1 MDLVRPTVA
10 IINLDNLMHNYRTIK
25 QHIDETKLLCVIKAD
40 AYGHG
45 IIEYAKVLSKLG
57 VDYFGVAIVE
67 EGIELRKA
75 GIWEP
80 ILVLGD
86 VMVEQID
93 LFFQY
98 NLQFTIAS
106 DIQLLRIDKRAG
118 ELGMT
123 ARAHLNIDTGMG
135 RIGVN
140 HSRVHKYI
148 DAVKKCKNTII
159 EGVYSHFARSTDSEE
174 YTKLQFER
182 FQTAV
187 NKIKNAGLN
196 VGLRHISNSAAA
208 LSFPEMK
215 LDMVR
220 VGIMLHGAFPSEDK
234 THRLPLKPVMTLKT
248 KVVYFKTMNPG
259 EFVSYGSTWEPKEK
273 GIRVI
278 TLPVGYADGYGRRME
293 GNTFVL
299 IRGNRYPV
307 IGKVCMDQCMVSL
320 GTNGEAYP
328 GDEVVLM
335 GKQGDQEIT
344 AEELSKQMGTVE
356 YELFIKITKRVPRV
370 YTDGNVK
377 KINY

>member
-10 IINLDNLMHNYRTIK
+10 VINLDNLKHNFQTIK
-25 QHIDETKLLCVIKAD
+25 KHISDTKLLCVIKAD

-45 IIEYAKVLSKLG
+45 IVEYAQVLSKLG

-86 VMVEQID
+86 VIVDQID

-123 ARAHLNIDTGMG
+123 AKAHLNIDTGMG

-140 HSRVHKYI
+140 HSRVYKYI
-148 DAVKKCKNTII
+148 EAVKKSKNTII
-159 EGVYSHFARSTDSEE
+159 EGVYSHFARSTDSAE
-174 YTKLQFER
+174 YTNLQFER
-182 FQTAV
+182 FQKAV
-187 NKIKNAGLN
+187 DEIIKAGLN
-196 VGLRHISNSAAA
+196 PGLRHIANSAAA
-208 LSFPEMK
+208 LSYPEMK

-248 KVVYFKTMNPG
+248 KVVYFKTMDPG
-259 EFVSYGSTWEPKEK
+259 EYVSYGSTWEPKEK

-293 GNTFVL
+293 ANTHVL
-299 IRGNRYPV
+299 IHGKKYPV
-307 IGKVCMDQCMVSL
+307 IGRVCMDQCMVSL
-320 GTNGEAYP
+320 GLDGEAYP
-328 GDEVVLM
+328 GDEVILM
-335 GKQGDQEIT
+335 GKQGDLEIT

-356 YELFIKITKRVPRV
+356 YELFIKITKRVPRI
-370 YTDGNVK
+370 YIHNQ
-377 KINY
+377 Y

>member
-1 MDLVRPTVA
+1 MDLIRPTVA
-10 IINLDNLMHNYRTIK
+10 VIDLDNLKHNYLTIK
-25 QHIDETKLLCVIKAD
+25 EHIKNTKLLCVIKAD

-45 IIEYAKVLSKLG
+45 IIEYAKVLSNLG

-86 VMVEQID
+86 VMVNQID

-106 DIQLLRIDKRAG
+106 DVQLLRIDKRAS

-123 ARAHLNIDTGMG
+123 AKAHLNIDTGMG

-148 DAVKKCKNTII
+148 EAIKKSENTII

-174 YTKLQFER
+174 YTNLQFDR
-182 FQTAV
+182 FQKAV
-187 NKIKNAGLN
+187 DKIIKAGLN
-196 VGLRHISNSAAA
+196 PGLRHIANSAAA
-208 LSFPEMK
+208 LSYPDMK

-259 EFVSYGSTWEPKEK
+259 EYVSYGSTWEPKEK
-273 GIRVI
+273 GIRVV

-293 GNTFVL
+293 ANTFVL
-299 IRGNRYPV
+299 INGKKYPV
-307 IGKVCMDQCMVSL
+307 IGRVCMDQCMVSL
-320 GTNGEAYP
+320 GLDGEAYP
-328 GDEVVLM
+328 GDEVILM
-335 GKQGDQEIT
+335 GKQGDLEIT

-370 YTDGNVK
+370 YIGES
-377 KINY
+377 